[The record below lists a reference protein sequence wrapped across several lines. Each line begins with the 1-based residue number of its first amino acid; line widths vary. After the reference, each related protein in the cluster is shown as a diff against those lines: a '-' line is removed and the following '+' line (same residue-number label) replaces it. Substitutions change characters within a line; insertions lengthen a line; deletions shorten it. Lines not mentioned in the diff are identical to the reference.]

1 MEERKRREAEEKRK
15 QKEEEER
22 EMRKIEEDRKKI
34 QEELEAE
41 RRKEEEK
48 AKEVTFLHY
57 FSVTVITYNEL
68 FSSDALCVVSENYL
82 YKSTFIGYCILLWEM
97 HDLLD

>member
-34 QEELEAE
+34 QKELEAE

-48 AKEVTFLHY
+48 AKEVTSLRCFG
-57 FSVTVITYNEL
+57 VTVIIYNEL
-68 FSSDALCVVSENYL
+68 FSSGILYVVSENYL
-82 YKSTFIGYCILLWEM
+82 YRSTFNGYCILLREM
-97 HDLLD
+97 HDLLN